1 MVGTAPAV
9 NVQSNVGMAVPV
21 AASRDESKKAC
32 PLISGSSSEA
42 AWRVGSYTDVVSRLD
57 ARFRVGWMF

>member
-1 MVGTAPAV
+1 MILSFPRYYKVVPRMVGTAPAV

-42 AWRVGSYTDVVSRLD
+42 A
-57 ARFRVGWMF
+57 